1 MNTKLY
7 ILLALTCI
15 ISQTSCVAVL
25 SKMYGMKSP
34 GKVDE
39 TDIVK
44 YSKKYNIPLAD
55 SYELSRTFDN
65 YLASLDPKEYQSQKK
80 NHDQALQALY
90 YNQSGQLECFLNN
103 CYAGGFPNLKWN
115 RNNIL
120 KSFPP
125 LQQAPVDNILSLT
138 HQLNYL
144 QPLSQ
149 TVLFA
154 PSNYDYVIVIHWSRY
169 MGRQSKRF
177 IRYVQKNSKLAP
189 HLKIKLIYVNN
200 DDLFAEE

>member
-1 MNTKLY
+1 
-7 ILLALTCI
+7 
-15 ISQTSCVAVL
+15 
-25 SKMYGMKSP
+25 MYGMKSA

-55 SYELSRTFDN
+55 SYELTPSYDN
-65 YLASLDPKEYQSQKK
+65 YLASLDNKRYQTQKN
-80 NHDQALQALY
+80 NHNQPLQALY
-90 YNQSGQLECFLNN
+90 YNRTGHLEGFLTN
-103 CYAGGFPNLKWN
+103 CYAGGFPNLHWN
-115 RNNIL
+115 RNNLL

-125 LQQAPVDNILSLT
+125 QQAPVDSILSLD
-138 HQLNYL
+138 HQLSYL
-144 QPLSQ
+144 QPLSE

-154 PSNYDYVIVIHWSRY
+154 PANYDYVVVVHWSRY